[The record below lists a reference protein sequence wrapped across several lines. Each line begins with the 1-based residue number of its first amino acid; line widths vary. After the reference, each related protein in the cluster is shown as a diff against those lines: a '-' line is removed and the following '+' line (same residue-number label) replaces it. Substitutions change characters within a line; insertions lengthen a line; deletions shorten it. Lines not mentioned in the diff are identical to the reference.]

1 MRTLRQRYTRWFN
14 LARGTAGALWAE
26 RLCSVLVQDTPLLVG
41 RNAAYIDL
49 NAVRAGLTDLP
60 ENCRWCGYTEALAGG
75 ISLPCPCRLFPGGGG
90 NEGGACVLPSAD
102 VRKGSRGGGT
112 GGIPCP

>member
-1 MRTLRQRYTRWFN
+1 MRWFN

-49 NAVRAGLTDLP
+49 NAVRAGLTDQS
-60 ENCRWCGYTEALAGG
+60 ENYRWCGYTEALAGRE
-75 ISLPCPCRLFPGGGG
+75 SLCHALAACFPAAEDTKEALACSRLLMFGK
-90 NEGGACVLPSAD
+90 GAGAAARAGYRALEDP
-102 VRKGSRGGGT
+102 RR
-112 GGIPCP
+112 